1 MLDADQV
8 APLSSA
14 QETLLQK
21 QEITR
26 DSPGPILR
34 DVDTMLDL
42 VGDGGLRVS
51 ESRGAIYAKRL
62 SEINEQLARSLEADY
77 KRLTQKAFPT
87 IAGLNLLLRAAAL
100 VRIDRTGTHPRME
113 RNEDIVASWHA
124 LNSTEQYMSL
134 LEAWLNRADEKA
146 IFDDSGAGGWVPSQK
161 SSSSSRTFPQPGG
174 T

>member
-8 APLSSA
+8 APLSPA

-26 DSPGPILR
+26 EAPGSILR

-113 RNEDIVASWHA
+113 RNEDIVASWTA
-124 LNSTEQYMSL
+124 LNPTEQYMSL
-134 LEAWLNRADEKA
+134 LEA
-146 IFDDSGAGGWVPSQK
+146 
-161 SSSSSRTFPQPGG
+161 
-174 T
+174 